1 MSLNHGHTYTRRAA
15 EYIADICVAAYEARL
30 QMPISGS
37 FTVNIE
43 FDSIDITV
51 WDDTSSLRILCDADG
66 AQIPIEELQDVEID
80 IEIKSSSSNMSLE
93 VDSCTL
99 VADDPDIMRNAII
112 KVTAYAPTD
121 FRDTKSLREEIVAS
135 IVHELRHAIQFI
147 VWNIDSD
154 PLEDEDTNPENHLM
168 NPGEIDARVEEI
180 CSYSDTALC
189 ALSIVEFEAL
199 AKKYLW
205 GYIKRNFPFDVD
217 LETAMAAHKKSL
229 KLHVAYF
236 KIRRD
241 CYEFTNPTG

>member
-15 EYIADICVAAYEARL
+15 EYIADICVAACEARL
-30 QMPISGS
+30 QMPICES
-37 FTVNIE
+37 FTVNVE
-43 FDSIDITV
+43 FDSIDITIR
-51 WDDTSSLRILCDADG
+51 DDTSNLRIVCDAEG
-66 AQIPIEELQDVEID
+66 AQIPIEEMQDVEID
-80 IEIKSSSSNMSLE
+80 IEVKASSSNISLE
-93 VDSCTL
+93 VDSYTL

-112 KVTAYAPTD
+112 KITSYVPTD
-121 FRDTKSLREEIVAS
+121 FKDTKSLREEIVAS

-147 VWNIDSD
+147 IWNIDRD
-154 PLEDEDTNPENHLM
+154 PLEDEDINPENHLM
-168 NPGEIDARVEEI
+168 SPSEIDARVEEI
-180 CSYSDTALC
+180 CSYSDAALHV
-189 ALSIVEFEAL
+189 LSIGEFEAL

>member
-1 MSLNHGHTYTRRAA
+1 M
-15 EYIADICVAAYEARL
+15 
-30 QMPISGS
+30 
-37 FTVNIE
+37 
-43 FDSIDITV
+43 
-51 WDDTSSLRILCDADG
+51 
-66 AQIPIEELQDVEID
+66 QDVEID
-80 IEIKSSSSNMSLE
+80 IEIKASSSNMTLE
-93 VDSCTL
+93 VDSYTL

>member
-15 EYIADICVAAYEARL
+15 EYIANICVAAYEARL
-30 QMPISGS
+30 KMPISGS
-37 FTVNIE
+37 CTVNIE

-80 IEIKSSSSNMSLE
+80 IEIKSSFSNMTLE
-93 VDSCTL
+93 VDSYTL

-112 KVTAYAPTD
+112 KVTAYVPTD
-121 FRDTKSLREEIVAS
+121 FSDTKSLREEIVAS

-147 VWNIDSD
+147 IWNIDSD

-168 NPGEIDARVEEI
+168 TPGEIDARVEEI

-229 KLHVAYF
+229 KLHIAYF